1 LRERFRSAGPDA
13 LSDYELLEMALFAA
27 LPRRITKPLAK
38 ALLKKFGSF
47 AEVIMPSRRLR
58 EVDGVGDASI
68 NQLKLIAAAAN
79 PRKGALWTIA
89 DLLAFSPPRWTGHA
103 SLPDAPS
110 LSGRSSLRATRGS
123 ERPGP

>member
-1 LRERFRSAGPDA
+1 
-13 LSDYELLEMALFAA
+13 
-27 LPRRITKPLAK
+27 
-38 ALLKKFGSF
+38 
-47 AEVIMPSRRLR
+47 MPSRRLR

-68 NQLKLIAAAAN
+68 NQLKLRGGRN

-103 SLPDAPS
+103 SLPDARS